1 MVELEKVL
9 KNLCQPMCAN
19 PEALDVRVMPS
30 LNENEILLYVYA
42 KDEDVAKLIG
52 KQGVMANSLRQMVA
66 VASLEDHK
74 RIVIKFETI

>member
-9 KNLCQPMCAN
+9 KNICLPMCTS

-42 KDEDVAKLIG
+42 KNEDVAKLIG
-52 KQGVMANSLRQMVA
+52 KQGVMANSLRQMMS
-66 VASLEDHK
+66 VASLADHK